1 MRVNGNHVGGKNEKE
16 EGFLPLLLMGMF
28 SRPKHDE
35 THRLV
40 IFQGDQGKL
49 ALPLFMQGRRK
60 QPGLC
65 WPVHQFL
72 LLLCVNVHFNV
83 KQINE
88 AKQRL
93 L

>member
-1 MRVNGNHVGGKNEKE
+1 MGGKNEKE

-49 ALPLFMQGRRK
+49 ALPLFM
-60 QPGLC
+60 
-65 WPVHQFL
+65 
-72 LLLCVNVHFNV
+72 
-83 KQINE
+83 
-88 AKQRL
+88 
-93 L
+93 